1 MNRIRQCKCNY
12 TYIHTKC
19 CHQATLNKM
28 GFNIYTNDK
37 HREANGQLVVDPV
50 LAMINQQVNGQTP
63 LTYAFLDR
71 DVNLVKLLLSKG
83 AQLGTSPSDDFLVF
97 DLCDESSNQ
106 LLELAIEADANV
118 HATTPD
124 GKNALFTS
132 VARADLKSAALLI
145 EQKIDVNQV
154 DNDGVTVLRR
164 AIEAKLSFEWF
175 ELLLAAGA
183 DPMATIGTSPLS
195 AFAMMCLDYPVGA
208 TRYRVVQMMLGDKPD
223 KPGANSVENASTKKI
238 EDPQRE
244 RQCTGLPQGFLRGWT
259 PIVHGE
265 HS

>member
-12 TYIHTKC
+12 TYIHAKC

-28 GFNIYTNDK
+28 GFNIHTNGK
-37 HREANGQLVVDPV
+37 HLEANGQPADDPM
-50 LAMINQQVNGQTP
+50 LGMINQQINGQTP
-63 LTYAFLDR
+63 LTYAFIDR

-97 DLCDESSNQ
+97 ALCVESSNE

-118 HATTPD
+118 HATTAY

-132 VARADLKSAALLI
+132 VARANLKSAALLI

-154 DNDGVTVLRR
+154 DNDGMTVLHQ
-164 AIEAKLSFEWF
+164 AIKAKRSFEWF

-183 DPMATIGTSPLS
+183 DPMATVDNSSLS
-195 AFAMMCLDYPVGA
+195 AFAMMCRDYPVSA
-208 TRYRVVQMMLGDKPD
+208 TRYRVVKMMLGDKPD
-223 KPGANSVENASTKKI
+223 EPGANSMDNDSIKKI
-238 EDPQRE
+238 EDS
-244 RQCTGLPQGFLRGWT
+244 QGDTSPLVSI
-259 PIVHGE
+259 P
-265 HS
+265 SM